1 MGSKHFY
8 CLYVFF
14 ASVCFATEQFDG
26 LKSFDL
32 WEQLNELN
40 ELKFCEVSRNS
51 LSNRCW
57 KFQLRQFQQM
67 ALCCPNFQRRFW
79 WSDFEYFWANKLSEV
94 ASNSLLKMEWRPI
107 RKIRGGWKIF
117 SANSRLSF
125 RKCHMKWAISEV
137 GEGVTL
143 GVICHIFAKCTH
155 TPKWRSVVEFS
166 YVIAKNKIKF
176 IGCKKSSKSV
186 TKDSWQARL
195 PQLLPD
201 HLCAAAAP
209 SATFYS
215 AKSRQDSRLVSL
227 GPVSLT
233 SHGHHE

>member
-1 MGSKHFY
+1 
-8 CLYVFF
+8 
-14 ASVCFATEQFDG
+14 
-26 LKSFDL
+26 
-32 WEQLNELN
+32 
-40 ELKFCEVSRNS
+40 
-51 LSNRCW
+51 
-57 KFQLRQFQQM
+57 M

-94 ASNSLLKMEWRPI
+94 ASNPLLKMEWRPI

-176 IGCKKSSKSV
+176 IGCKKVASLSPKILGRQDCHSCCQIIYV
-186 TKDSWQARL
+186 PL
-195 PQLLPD
+195 LLP
-201 HLCAAAAP
+201 LLLPVLPLVAAVSSSTISDP
-209 SATFYS
+209 KYFYIF
-215 AKSRQDSRLVSL
+215 
-227 GPVSLT
+227 
-233 SHGHHE
+233 